1 MARVLLGKV
10 NPSGKL
16 PVTFYRSEEDLPPFD
31 DYHMEGRTYR
41 FFKGKPLFPF
51 GYGLSYTSF
60 EVGNVHRGFEN
71 EISLSVKNTGSYD
84 GMGTVLVYV
93 KSDSR
98 PELNKQLAA
107 YRKTFLKKG
116 EEKTLTLELCPE
128 ILERIGEDYEIIAE
142 I

>member
-1 MARVLLGKV
+1 
-10 NPSGKL
+10 
-16 PVTFYRSEEDLPPFD
+16 
-31 DYHMEGRTYR
+31 
-41 FFKGKPLFPF
+41 
-51 GYGLSYTSF
+51 
-60 EVGNVHRGFEN
+60 
-71 EISLSVKNTGSYD
+71 
-84 GMGTVLVYV
+84 MGTVLVYV